1 MTSHNVFIIRPRLPL
16 YFHFSSPGLAKS
28 YDSGSGG
35 YSQVTKDYGTVIV
48 GFACLPY
55 DSRRIFRKCLARL
68 TAFLVP
74 VYTASSILVSCG
86 MIPGK
91 GVSVKRQKT
100 ILAIDDQENL
110 LKLVRAN
117 LEVAGYEVIT
127 STSPHQGLIL
137 IKEKNPALVLLD
149 MMMPEMDGP
158 ETLRHIREISKVPV
172 IVLTAVDDPKC
183 VSQAM
188 RAGADDYVTKPFN
201 VRELLARVNAKLRR
215 FSEEPR

>member
-1 MTSHNVFIIRPRLPL
+1 
-16 YFHFSSPGLAKS
+16 
-28 YDSGSGG
+28 
-35 YSQVTKDYGTVIV
+35 
-48 GFACLPY
+48 
-55 DSRRIFRKCLARL
+55 
-68 TAFLVP
+68 
-74 VYTASSILVSCG
+74 

-127 STSPHQGLIL
+127 STNPHHCLIL
-137 IKEKNPALVLLD
+137 IKEKTPALVLLD
-149 MMMPEMDGP
+149 LMMPGMDDM
-158 ETLRHIREISKVPV
+158 ETLHRVREISKVPV
-172 IVLTAVDDPKC
+172 IVLTAVDAPEC

-188 RAGADDYVTKPFN
+188 RAGADDYITKPFN

-215 FSEEPR
+215 VSEEPG